1 MLQSVIKGLVS
12 NDTVNECID
21 FDDVSEDTLVSAKD
35 KLLALMEKMK
45 RITSDG
51 VSSPFTIKGMKEKI
65 SAQINRIALIEKYL
79 FTKNT
84 SDQCKIEVHP
94 RHNSRGN
101 VECLQSNV
109 SYQALHDP
117 EHSDMCNSY
126 DLDIEDSDSYDIMR
140 DRRNSLGAMIW
151 GVFSRFSFSNSS
163 SSSSS

>member
-1 MLQSVIKGLVS
+1 MLDQLQLTQRSLFAILHRTKLIK
-12 NDTVNECID
+12 
-21 FDDVSEDTLVSAKD
+21 
-35 KLLALMEKMK
+35 
-45 RITSDG
+45 
-51 VSSPFTIKGMKEKI
+51 
-65 SAQINRIALIEKYL
+65 KYL
-79 FTKNT
+79 FANNT
-84 SDQCKIEVHP
+84 SNQCKIVVHSP
-94 RHNSRGN
+94 HNSRDN